1 VVSENGRALHN
12 RVDPGER
19 QRYRGPGE
27 QGHPIRRLDAEEGGF
42 QVARSE
48 VGTALGGSSRRYRQL
63 PGPALQFGQGLSE
76 LRGGG
81 LLYPGLVR
89 GQQLGRPAILPDSLA
104 AIVDRGAGRPSNAD
118 SSQVGVP
125 AVVAPAA
132 QPRLR
137 PPTSQFSVVPAGPL
151 RFRRAVE
158 ESDVGLRSGEDSGSD
173 EEEGSH
179 LIERLISAAQSK
191 ATHKKYN
198 GLWAQFSSSCAS
210 KSVSQLPASTPTV
223 LSFIADLHQT
233 PSKVS
238 SLRTFITVIRQRH
251 VEAGYPDPTASP
263 LVAKAVEGALRLAA
277 QDKNWPRERDPF
289 PVESLREWLAR
300 PPSLNPFLW
309 ARNAALV
316 SLGLRTMFRAAELVK
331 IKLGDIRPKGDGI
344 EVRVGPSKA
353 DQNAKRRP
361 VFVDPSGF
369 LSCPVALTQAL
380 IAIRRGQ
387 GALDADLLFSDAA
400 GRPLSPSAVS
410 SIVKNMVDHSGIEGF
425 FSGHSLRIGGASAAL
440 AAGFTVDEVMTLGA
454 WKSDA
459 VRQYLMPLVTRRRDV
474 SGRFGL

>member
-1 VVSENGRALHN
+1 M
-12 RVDPGER
+12 
-19 QRYRGPGE
+19 
-27 QGHPIRRLDAEEGGF
+27 
-42 QVARSE
+42 
-48 VGTALGGSSRRYRQL
+48 
-63 PGPALQFGQGLSE
+63 
-76 LRGGG
+76 
-81 LLYPGLVR
+81 
-89 GQQLGRPAILPDSLA
+89 
-104 AIVDRGAGRPSNAD
+104 
-118 SSQVGVP
+118 
-125 AVVAPAA
+125 
-132 QPRLR
+132 
-137 PPTSQFSVVPAGPL
+137 
-151 RFRRAVE
+151 
-158 ESDVGLRSGEDSGSD
+158 
-173 EEEGSH
+173 
-179 LIERLISAAQSK
+179 
-191 ATHKKYN
+191 
-198 GLWAQFSSSCAS
+198 
-210 KSVSQLPASTPTV
+210 
-223 LSFIADLHQT
+223 
-233 PSKVS
+233 
-238 SLRTFITVIRQRH
+238 
-251 VEAGYPDPTASP
+251 
-263 LVAKAVEGALRLAA
+263 EGALRLAA